1 MLKKLTTLV
10 VTLLISVT
18 VYGQLLTP
26 KRIVFEKDT
35 GIFFKSNQ
43 ELALLVKLKQ
53 LDACEI
59 ERDKWVVYADSA
71 DAQLARERQ
80 AYDRLYGNYKE
91 LERVARDWET
101 RYRVEY
107 DNHQQTIK
115 LLTIETDRKKKWR
128 NWAIGFGTSTLTLT
142 VAGIYILTH

>member
-1 MLKKLTTLV
+1 MLEACQV
-10 VTLLISVT
+10 
-18 VYGQLLTP
+18 
-26 KRIVFEKDT
+26 EK
-35 GIFFKSNQ
+35 Q
-43 ELALLVKLKQ
+43 
-53 LDACEI
+53 
-59 ERDKWVVYADSA
+59 KWINYADSA
-71 DAQLARERQ
+71 DAQLVRERL

-107 DNHQQTIK
+107 DTHQQTIK
-115 LLTIETDRKKKWR
+115 LLAIETDRKKKWR

>member
-1 MLKKLTTLV
+1 MLKKLMILV

-18 VYGQLLTP
+18 VCGQLLTP

-35 GIFFKSNQ
+35 GVFFKSNQ

-53 LDACEI
+53 LDACET
-59 ERDKWVVYADSA
+59 EKGKWIAYADSA
-71 DAQLARERQ
+71 DAQLVRERQ

>member
-1 MLKKLTTLV
+1 MV
-10 VTLLISVT
+10 VLLLISAT
-18 VYGQLLTP
+18 VCGQLLTP
-26 KRIVFEKDT
+26 KRIVFQKDT
-35 GIFFKSNQ
+35 GVFFLDSQ
-43 ELALLVKLKQ
+43 EILLLKKMKQ
-53 LDACEI
+53 LDVCEVEKQMWI
-59 ERDKWVVYADSA
+59 NYADSA
-71 DAQLARERQ
+71 DAQLARERE